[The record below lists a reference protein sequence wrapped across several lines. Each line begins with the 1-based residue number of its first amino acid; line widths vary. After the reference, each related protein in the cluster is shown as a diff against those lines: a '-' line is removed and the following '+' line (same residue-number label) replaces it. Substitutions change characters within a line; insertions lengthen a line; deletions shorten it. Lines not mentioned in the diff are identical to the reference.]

1 MRARPG
7 FTLIEL
13 SMAMV
18 IGLIVVFAAISMFQT
33 IQRADAIADVRA
45 EEIYQLR
52 RSQAVVSRAM
62 GSLLVMSR
70 DEQARADQARERRD
84 SAEEQ
89 LLAGEEIGGS
99 QGGGGEGLTGSD
111 FLDAL
116 DDIAA
121 SYRPRLVLEPDPR
134 LDGVAMVRQVR
145 IGDTALGQPEA
156 TAPQRMEVALSAPC
170 VIPSFEDERRRYRIA
185 QLGLDTIDI
194 GSSVDEIGAVRGAFV
209 FRDERRVN
217 DLGLRVFSLWWHP
230 VAGDEIDAMEIEEA
244 RLDPALID
252 GAVQLMDE
260 IVWGRWRFYK
270 EGEWREEFQVL
281 GELDLAAYGELELTT
296 SQNHTVAWLFELAW
310 TVGVDPDEEE
320 AGEGE
325 EGEAGSQTD
334 DGQTEEAGG
343 GRAGQEMTL

>member
-1 MRARPG
+1 M
-7 FTLIEL
+7 
-13 SMAMV
+13 
-18 IGLIVVFAAISMFQT
+18 
-33 IQRADAIADVRA
+33 
-45 EEIYQLR
+45 
-52 RSQAVVSRAM
+52 
-62 GSLLVMSR
+62 
-70 DEQARADQARERRD
+70 
-84 SAEEQ
+84 
-89 LLAGEEIGGS
+89 
-99 QGGGGEGLTGSD
+99 EG
-111 FLDAL
+111 
-116 DDIAA
+116 
-121 SYRPRLVLEPDPR
+121 V
-134 LDGVAMVRQVR
+134 
-145 IGDTALGQPEA
+145 
-156 TAPQRMEVALSAPC
+156 
-170 VIPSFEDERRRYRIA
+170 
-185 QLGLDTIDI
+185 
-194 GSSVDEIGAVRGAFV
+194 GAVRGALV

-217 DLGLRVFSLWWHP
+217 DRGLRGFGRWWHP